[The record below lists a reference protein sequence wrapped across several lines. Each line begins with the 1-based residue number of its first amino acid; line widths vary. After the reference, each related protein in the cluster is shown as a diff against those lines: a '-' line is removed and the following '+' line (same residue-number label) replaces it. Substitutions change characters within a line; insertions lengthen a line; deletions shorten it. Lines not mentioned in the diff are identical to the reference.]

1 MSEKSRLAALF
12 LCAWFGMFGGHRF
25 YVGKIGTGIVWLL
38 TFGCFFI
45 GYLVDLILILT
56 GQFYDK
62 NGKPV
67 MVWMR
72 RVDADGKVQD
82 YLV

>member
-1 MSEKSRLAALF
+1 MSERSRLVTLF
-12 LCAWFGMFGGHRF
+12 FCIWFGMFGGHRF
-25 YVGKIGTGIVWLL
+25 YVGKTGTGVVWLL

-45 GYLVDLILILT
+45 GYVVDLILILT

-62 NGKPV
+62 DGKPV
-67 MVWMR
+67 IAWMR

>member
-1 MSEKSRLAALF
+1 MSEKSRLATLF
-12 LCAWFGMFGGHRF
+12 LCAWLGLFGAHRF
-25 YVGKIGTGIVWLL
+25 YVGKTGTGLIWLL

-45 GYLVDLILILT
+45 GYIVDLVLVLT

-62 NGKPV
+62 DGKPV
-67 MVWMR
+67 VVWMR